1 MKVTQIILVV
11 ILTAILCIF
20 VGMAVQNNVTD
31 PSMRIIIFGF
41 VILSWILLVI
51 SIDLY
56 TTLTSLRNDM
66 STHMSCN

>member
-56 TTLTSLRNDM
+56 TTLASLRNDM

>member
-31 PSMRIIIFGF
+31 PSMRVIIFGF
-41 VILSWILLVI
+41 VILSWVLLVI
-51 SIDLY
+51 SVDLY
-56 TTLTSLRNDM
+56 TTLASLRNDM
-66 STHMSCN
+66 ATHCN